1 MSIVEEKWEEI
12 IKLVQ
17 KEAQIS
23 DIQYKTWLLPLEVV
37 GFNGNT
43 ILISSSDDHAADFL
57 NYVKR
62 KFSPFLV
69 DAVYNV
75 TGITCE
81 ISFVL
86 KDQEKPEDINEASSY
101 NNENTNNRKAKYT
114 FDTFVV
120 GNNNKFAHSACLA
133 VAESPGELYNPLFLY
148 GGVGLGKTHL
158 MRSVECFILDH
169 HPNKRVIYTT
179 SESFTNELI
188 EAIRNNK
195 DTSKTIKFR
204 DKYRNID
211 VLLIDDIQ
219 FIIGKEATLE
229 EFFHTFNYLME
240 NNSQIIISSDKPPK
254 DFENL
259 EDRLKTRFEQG
270 LIADIQAPDFETRM
284 AILRNK
290 EEMDGRFYPDEVI
303 EYIATNIKSSIRELE
318 GALNKLDFYS
328 KLNNNTEITL
338 EIAERELQ
346 NIIFPDK
353 PKEITVEVIT
363 NTVANHFHIKLEDIF
378 SSKRQN
384 DIAFPRQIIMYLC
397 RSMTNTPLQDIGKYL
412 GNRDHTTVMHGVE
425 KINKEISTN
434 RETEELINIIKKK
447 IIPD

>member
-86 KDQEKPEDINEASSY
+86 KDQEKPEEINEASSY

-158 MRSVECFILDH
+158 MRSVECFILEH

>member
-86 KDQEKPEDINEASSY
+86 KDQEKPEEINNASSY
-101 NNENTNNRKAKYT
+101 NNENTNNRKTKYT

-158 MRSVECFILDH
+158 MRSVECFILEH

-219 FIIGKEATLE
+219 FIIGKEATQE

>member
-17 KEAQIS
+17 REAQIS

-43 ILISSSDDHAADFL
+43 ILISNSDDHAADFL
-57 NYVKR
+57 NYVRR

-69 DAVYNV
+69 DAVYSV

-86 KDQEKPEDINEASSY
+86 KDQEKPEEINEASSY
-101 NNENTNNRKAKYT
+101 NNDNTACRKTKYT

-158 MRSVECFILDH
+158 MKSVECFILEH
-169 HPNKRVIYTT
+169 HPDKRVLYTT
-179 SESFTNELI
+179 SELFTNELI
-188 EAIRNNK
+188 EALRNNK

-219 FIIGKEATLE
+219 FIIGKEATQE

-259 EDRLKTRFEQG
+259 EERLKTRFEQG
-270 LIADIQAPDFETRM
+270 LIADIQAPDYETRM

-290 EEMDGRFYPDEVI
+290 EEMDGKFYPDEVI

-318 GALNKLDFYS
+318 GALNKLNAYS
-328 KLNNNTEITL
+328 TLVKKEITL
-338 EIAERELQ
+338 EVAEKELQ
-346 NIIFPDK
+346 NIIFPEK
-353 PKEITVEVIT
+353 PKEITIEVIT

-397 RSMTNTPLQDIGKYL
+397 RNMTNTPLQDIGKYL

>member
-23 DIQYKTWLLPLEVV
+23 DIQYKTWLLPLEVI

-43 ILISSSDDHAADFL
+43 ILISNSDDHAADFL

-101 NNENTNNRKAKYT
+101 NNENTNCKKTKYT

-120 GNNNKFAHSACLA
+120 GNNNRFAHSACLA

-158 MRSVECFILDH
+158 MKSVECFILEH
-169 HPNKRVIYTT
+169 HPNKRVLYTT
-179 SESFTNELI
+179 SELFTNELI
-188 EAIRNNK
+188 EALRNNK

-219 FIIGKEATLE
+219 FIIGKEATQE

-259 EDRLKTRFEQG
+259 EERLKTRFEQG
-270 LIADIQAPDFETRM
+270 LIADIQAPDYETRM

-290 EEMDGRFYPDEVI
+290 EEMDGKFYPDEVI

-318 GALNKLDFYS
+318 GALNKLNAYS
-328 KLNNNTEITL
+328 TLVKKEITL
-338 EIAERELQ
+338 EVAEKELQ
-346 NIIFPDK
+346 NIIFPEK

-363 NTVANHFHIKLEDIF
+363 NTVANHFHIKLDDIF

-397 RSMTNTPLQDIGKYL
+397 RNMTNTPLQDIGKYL

>member
-1 MSIVEEKWEEI
+1 MSIVEEKWEDI
-12 IKLVQ
+12 IKYVQ
-17 KEAQIS
+17 REAQIS

-86 KDQEKPEDINEASSY
+86 KDQEKPEEIKEASSY

-158 MRSVECFILDH
+158 MRSVEYFILEH

-188 EAIRNNK
+188 EALRNNK
-195 DTSKTIKFR
+195 DTSKTINFR

-219 FIIGKEATLE
+219 FIIGKEATQE

-328 KLNNNTEITL
+328 RLNNNTEITL
-338 EIAERELQ
+338 EIAEKELQ

-353 PKEITVEVIT
+353 PKEITIEVIT

-378 SSKRQN
+378 SAKRQN

-397 RSMTNTPLQDIGKYL
+397 RNMTNTPLQDIGKYL

-434 RETEELINIIKKK
+434 RETEELIKIIKKK